1 MEKNLKPITVSVKI
15 KQPVKKIWYH
25 LNNPDSI
32 KQWNQ
37 ASDDWETTHATVDLR
52 VGGTFLSHMRAK
64 DGSAGF
70 DFEGTYTLV
79 KPYRRYDYVMS
90 DGRNVTVTLRNLLF
104 TTKVTYVFDPESENP
119 RSMQQEGWQ
128 AILDSFKTFVETH

>member
-1 MEKNLKPITVSVKI
+1 MEKMQPIKVAAHVNR
-15 KQPVKKIWYH
+15 PVKKVWHH
-25 LNNPDSI
+25 LTNPDSI

-37 ASDDWETTHATVDLR
+37 AADDWETSHAKVDLR
-52 VGGTFLSHMRAK
+52 VGGKFLSHMRAK

-70 DFEGTYTLV
+70 DFEGTYTFV

-90 DGRNVTVTLRNLLF
+90 DGRKVTVTLRNLLL
-104 TTKVTYVFDPESENP
+104 TTVVTYVFDPESENP

-128 AILDSFKTFVETH
+128 AILNSFKKFVEIR